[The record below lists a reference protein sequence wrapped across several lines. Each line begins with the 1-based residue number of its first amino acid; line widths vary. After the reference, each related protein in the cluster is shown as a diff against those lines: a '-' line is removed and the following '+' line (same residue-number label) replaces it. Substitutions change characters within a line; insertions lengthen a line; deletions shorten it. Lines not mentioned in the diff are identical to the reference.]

1 LSSLITK
8 KRFFVSAA
16 LCFLLAGCRCDSKE
30 SAPAASAAS
39 DEEDNEAPDPAEGE
53 ESPPEPSAE
62 VPEGVASS
70 AQGSVALEAVSA
82 EALIAKLRTS
92 GRKATLVNA
101 WASFCGPCKR
111 EIPMLEKLDATY
123 RSKGIGVVLVTL
135 DEPADVPKAQA
146 FLTERGIHLTSYLAE
161 RPLGAFKK
169 GLNPRWPGMLPAS
182 FLIDAEGILRY
193 YWGGEAFEGE
203 ILPVL
208 DAFLAGKPL
217 EGEST
222 PALDRES
229 AQ

>member
-1 LSSLITK
+1 LSSLITR
-8 KRFFVSAA
+8 KRFFASAA
-16 LCFLLAGCRCDSKE
+16 LCFLLSGCRCGSEE
-30 SAPAASAAS
+30 SAPAASAPS
-39 DEEDNEAPDPAEGE
+39 EEEVNEPPDPAEGE
-53 ESPPEPSAE
+53 ESEAAPADEARENAAPSA
-62 VPEGVASS
+62 A
-70 AQGSVALEAVSA
+70 GSVALEAIGA
-82 EALIAKLRTS
+82 EALIAKLRAS

-123 RSKGIGVVLVTL
+123 RPKGIGVVLVTL

-169 GLNPRWPGMLPAS
+169 GMNPRWPGMLPAS
-182 FLIDAEGILRY
+182 FLIDAEGALRY

-217 EGEST
+217 DGEST
-222 PALDRES
+222 PALDREA

>member
-1 LSSLITK
+1 LSSLFTR
-8 KRFFVSAA
+8 KRFFASAA
-16 LCFLLAGCRCDSKE
+16 LCFLLASCRCGSEE
-30 SAPAASAAS
+30 SAPAASAPA
-39 DEEDNEAPDPAEGE
+39 EEQEHEAPDPAEGE
-53 ESPPEPSAE
+53 ESEAAPAAE
-62 VPEGVASS
+62 ARKNAASS
-70 AQGSVALEAVSA
+70 AEGSVALEVVSA
-82 EALIAKLRTS
+82 DALIAKLRAS

-146 FLTERGIHLTSYLAE
+146 FLTERGIRLTSYLAE

-182 FLIDAEGILRY
+182 FLIDAEGTLRY

-208 DAFLAGKPL
+208 DAFVAGKPL

-222 PALDRES
+222 PTLDRET